1 MLIAFIGNNGTGKTT
16 IAKEME
22 KSWLGKMGTNAVKA
36 REKNIFEL
44 IEKGSKRGNKTKL
57 LCLGCANGNFTLA
70 ASKEI
75 GGEVDI
81 YGIDISIKS
90 LKEAKDKG
98 INTILYDLNK
108 KFPLKTNSFDVIV
121 SDQVIE
127 HLTNVENFIKE
138 VYRVLKPR
146 GYAVVSTENLSS
158 WNNLFALLFGYGP
171 PPMHYSDE
179 KDISGIPLLS
189 PNYGKKP
196 THDYPPHVKLFTY
209 HVLKELFKI
218 HGFQIEK
225 LTGGGYYPVPKFLM
239 RTMSKIDPKHSPYIT
254 IKIRKPDKK
263 IEEREK

>member
-1 MLIAFIGNNGTGKTT
+1 MIIAFIGNNGTGKTT

-36 REKNIFEL
+36 REENIFEL

-70 ASKEI
+70 ASKEV

-108 KFPLKTNSFDVIV
+108 KFPLNTNSFDVIV

-127 HLTNVENFIKE
+127 HLTDVENFIKE

-225 LTGGGYYPVPKFLM
+225 LTGGGYYPVPKFLI
-239 RTMSKIDPKHSPYIT
+239 TMSKIDPTHSPYIT
-254 IKIRKPDKK
+254 IKITKPDKK
-263 IEEREK
+263 IEERGK